1 MSNPK
6 PRPDLWSRTALVVA
20 MLRRLLRA
28 CAPEAFAAISAEARA
43 LLAAATAMVRR
54 YIHALAADILLPPAR
69 VSLGA
74 DNPLREERA
83 SRNSNDYLFP
93 LAEHPGGRASRH
105 CPPEPP
111 ELQWA
116 ILWEAAARLA
126 AVMANPA
133 PHALRLARCQ
143 RRVGRAPLRDMPVRW
158 HVIRRLGPVIDALLT
173 RLDQAARPW
182 AWEGLDTS

>member
-6 PRPDLWSRTALVVA
+6 PRPDLWSRAALVVA

-28 CAPEAFAAISAEARA
+28 CAPEALASISAEARA

-69 VSLGA
+69 APRAEDL
-74 DNPLREERA
+74 PPREERIFRGA
-83 SRNSNDYLFP
+83 NDYLFP
-93 LAEHPGGRASRH
+93 LSEHLGGRASQN
-105 CPPEPP
+105 CPAEPP

-116 ILWEAAARLA
+116 ILWEAASRLA
-126 AVMANPA
+126 AVMSNPA
-133 PHALRLARCQ
+133 PHALRLARFQ
-143 RRVGRAPLRDMPVRW
+143 RRHGPALLRDMPVRW
-158 HVIRRLGPVIDALLT
+158 HVNRRLGPVMDALLT
-173 RLDQAARPW
+173 HLDQAARPW

>member
-1 MSNPK
+1 MSDPK
-6 PRPDLWSRTALVVA
+6 PRPDLWSRAALVVA

-28 CAPEAFAAISAEARA
+28 CAPEAFASISAEARA

-54 YIHALAADILLPPAR
+54 YIHALAADIVLPPAR
-69 VSLGA
+69 ATLGA
-74 DNPLREERA
+74 DHPSRDERA
-83 SRNSNDYLFP
+83 SRSANDYLFP
-93 LAEHPGGRASRH
+93 LAERPGGRASQN

-111 ELQWA
+111 ALQWA

-133 PHALRLARCQ
+133 PHALRLARFQ
-143 RRVGRAPLRDMPVRW
+143 RRHGLAPLRDLPVRW
-158 HVIRRLGPVIDALLT
+158 HVIRKLGPVMDALLT

>member
-1 MSNPK
+1 MSDPK
-6 PRPDLWSRTALVVA
+6 PLPDLWSRAALVVA

-28 CAPEAFAAISAEARA
+28 CAPEAFASISAEARA

-54 YIHALAADILLPPAR
+54 YIHALAADIPLPPVR
-69 VSLGA
+69 TSNSA
-74 DNPLREERA
+74 DNPSREVRA
-83 SRNSNDYLFP
+83 SRSANDYLFP
-93 LAEHPGGRASRH
+93 LSEQPGGRASQY

-111 ELQWA
+111 ALQWA

-133 PHALRLARCQ
+133 PHALRLARYQ
-143 RRVGRAPLRDMPVRW
+143 RRHGFTLLRDMPVRW
-158 HVIRRLGPVIDALLT
+158 YVIRRLGPVMDALLT

-182 AWEGLDTS
+182 AWEGFDTS

>member
-1 MSNPK
+1 MSDPK
-6 PRPDLWSRTALVVA
+6 PRPDLWSRAALVVA

-28 CAPEAFAAISAEARA
+28 CAPDAFASISAEARA

-54 YIHALAADILLPPAR
+54 YIHVLAADIRLPPAR
-69 VSLGA
+69 
-74 DNPLREERA
+74 DLRCTDALSPNAPSARSA
-83 SRNSNDYLFP
+83 NDYLFP
-93 LAEHPGGRASRH
+93 LAEHPGGRASLN

-111 ELQWA
+111 ALQWA

-133 PHALRLARCQ
+133 PHALRLARFQ
-143 RRVGRAPLRDMPVRW
+143 RRQGPAPLRDTPVHW
-158 HVIRRLGPVIDALLT
+158 HVIRRLDPVMDALLT

>member
-1 MSNPK
+1 MSDPK
-6 PRPDLWSRTALVVA
+6 PRPELWTRAALVVA

-28 CAPEAFAAISAEARA
+28 CAPDAFASISAQARA

-54 YIHALAADILLPPAR
+54 YIHALAADILLPPVLPPR
-69 VSLGA
+69 TGDHPS
-74 DNPLREERA
+74 REERE
-83 SRNSNDYLFP
+83 SRSANDYLFP
-93 LAEHPGGRASRH
+93 LAELPGGRASQN

-133 PHALRLARCQ
+133 PHALRLARFQ
-143 RRVGRAPLRDMPVRW
+143 RRLGPAPLRDMPVRW
-158 HVIRRLGPVIDALLT
+158 HVIRRLGPIMDALLT